1 MAQPQHQQFTRHTD
15 AVGTQG
21 AKASTETL
29 QPKDNEDRM
38 APAEENRIA
47 AAIALSKR
55 QEQEATY
62 PGELEQPIASRIK
75 HLQFKELLVIL
86 VQGVISEKVTPDQA
100 RHFMHDWLKS
110 LSDSAREDFI
120 ADRNK
125 ADETVN
131 YFKGVVDTLAQEL
144 PYLFARM

>member
-21 AKASTETL
+21 AKASIETL
-29 QPKDNEDRM
+29 QPNSNEDKM
-38 APAEENRIA
+38 LPSEENRIA
-47 AAIALSKR
+47 AAIATSKK
-55 QEQEATY
+55 QEQEAAY

-86 VQGVISEKVTPDQA
+86 VQGVISKKITPDQA
-100 RHFMHDWLKS
+100 RHYMHDWLKS

-120 ADRNK
+120 VNRNK
-125 ADETVN
+125 ADDTVN
-131 YFKGVVDTLAQEL
+131 YFKGVVETLSQEL
-144 PYLFARM
+144 PYLFTRM